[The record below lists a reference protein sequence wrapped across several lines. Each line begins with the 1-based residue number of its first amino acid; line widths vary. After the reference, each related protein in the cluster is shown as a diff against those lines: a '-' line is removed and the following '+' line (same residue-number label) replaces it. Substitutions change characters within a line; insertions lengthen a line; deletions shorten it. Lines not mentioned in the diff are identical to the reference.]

1 MQEVQP
7 IKAMKHAAEYIL
19 TTHSLIV
26 AEGQDFDTSPLLAP
40 FFSFVAQCLTY
51 FSELIDNA
59 AGTATFAI
67 VSFFFHLTAFS
78 CRRHKSPLQP
88 VPHNYSS
95 AAFFLLADLCAVS
108 PVAVVGYIL
117 QHAHSRLERVQLVR
131 YSWVFNALTFWL
143 LVSLHFCPLMSSLSR
158 YYESKNVV
166 LELRKA
172 GDVSAFG
179 EDLWSAIG
187 GLGRGL
193 EHKTSRLKVLQESA
207 GRMNAAFST
216 ALRLS
221 FRDIIATFRGA
232 TLVHEASLC
241 LRVFSCPLIL
251 LNGDKSWLPFL
262 PDLCLSIMDVC
273 PGPVFECL
281 ADCMNTLGVDVFGPA
296 AARSNALSIVC
307 RAAADAAC
315 NDDLDTGAAAA
326 KFLCRYFLAV
336 AYQPSPFVNN
346 ASAVLDISVVI
357 RQNFVDSAVAATD
370 THALGHY
377 M

>member
-7 IKAMKHAAEYIL
+7 IKAMKHAAEFIL
-19 TTHSLIV
+19 NTHSLIV
-26 AEGQDFDTSPLLAP
+26 AEGQNFDTSPLLPP
-40 FFSFVAQCLTY
+40 FFSFVAQCVTY
-51 FSELIDNA
+51 FSELIDNV
-59 AGTATFAI
+59 AGDPSCAI
-67 VSFFFHLTAFS
+67 AVLFFYLTAFS
-78 CRRHKSPLQP
+78 CRRHESPLQL
-88 VPHNYSS
+88 VSHSCS
-95 AAFFLLADLCAVS
+95 AAAFFLHAVFCAVS
-108 PVAVVGYIL
+108 PVAAVCHIV
-117 QHAHSRLERVQLVR
+117 QHTLPCLERVQLVR
-131 YSWVFNALTFWL
+131 DPWAFGVLTLWL
-143 LVSLHFCPLMSSLSR
+143 CVLLHFCLLMFSLSR

-172 GDVSAFG
+172 GDVSVFG

-193 EHKTSRLKVLQESA
+193 EHKTSRLRMLQENA
-207 GRMNAAFST
+207 GRMNGAFSN

-241 LRVFSCPLIL
+241 LRVFSSPLIL

-296 AARSNALSIVC
+296 AARSNALSVVC
-307 RAAADAAC
+307 KAAADAAC

-326 KFLCRYFLAV
+326 KFLCRYFLAA

-357 RQNFVDSAVAATD
+357 RQNFVDSAVAASD
-370 THALGHY
+370 AHALGHY

>member
-1 MQEVQP
+1 M
-7 IKAMKHAAEYIL
+7 L
-19 TTHSLIV
+19 
-26 AEGQDFDTSPLLAP
+26 
-40 FFSFVAQCLTY
+40 
-51 FSELIDNA
+51 
-59 AGTATFAI
+59 
-67 VSFFFHLTAFS
+67 
-78 CRRHKSPLQP
+78 
-88 VPHNYSS
+88 
-95 AAFFLLADLCAVS
+95 
-108 PVAVVGYIL
+108 
-117 QHAHSRLERVQLVR
+117 
-131 YSWVFNALTFWL
+131 
-143 LVSLHFCPLMSSLSR
+143 SLSR
-158 YYESKNVV
+158 YCESKNVV

-172 GDVSAFG
+172 GDVSVFR
-179 EDLWSAIG
+179 EDLWIAIG
-187 GLGRGL
+187 GLARGF
-193 EHKTSRLKVLQESA
+193 EHKTGRFRMLQENA
-207 GRMNAAFST
+207 GRMNAAYSN
-216 ALRLS
+216 ALRSS

-241 LRVFSCPLIL
+241 LRVFSSPLIL

-281 ADCMNTLGVDVFGPA
+281 ADSMNTLGVDVFGPA

-307 RAAADAAC
+307 KAAADAAC

-370 THALGHY
+370 AHALGHY